1 MRYVQADIR
10 TCDLL
15 RNGLTDLLTYEKG
28 DPEKPEKKRDLW
40 RNEKLEHEMQTH
52 EN

>member
-1 MRYVQADIR
+1 MTCVQADIR

-28 DPEKPEKKRDLW
+28 DAEKPEKKRDLW
-40 RNEKLEHEMQTH
+40 RNEKLDHEM
-52 EN
+52 